1 MDRAAIQFKGVS
13 KRFGKLQVLDNVDLH
28 LREGEF
34 LGLVGINGAGK
45 TTLIKCLLDLCAPSG
60 GSIEIFGLLH
70 AQPASRSRLAFLP
83 ERFIP
88 PNFATGNEFLRF
100 MTAMHRQPWQLNK
113 VEAILHTLDLDP
125 PVLRKPVRHLSKGT
139 AQKLGL
145 AATLLSGKDLYVL
158 DEPMSGLDP
167 KARALFKRDLLA
179 RKRQGLTLFFTS
191 HMLADISALC
201 NRMAVLHQGQILYQ
215 GAPAAFCEH
224 FGATDM
230 EGAYLNCV
238 GATS

>member
-1 MDRAAIQFKGVS
+1 MDRAAIHLKGVS
-13 KRFGKLQVLDNVDLH
+13 KRYGKVGVLENVDLH

-45 TTLIKCLLDLCAPSG
+45 TTLIKCLLDLCALSG
-60 GSIEIFGLLH
+60 GSIDIFGLPH
-70 AQPASRSRLAFLP
+70 IQPASRSRLAFLP

-100 MTAMHRQPWQLNK
+100 MHALHRQPWQLNN
-113 VEAILHTLDLDP
+113 VEPTLHTLDLDP
-125 PVLRKPVRHLSKGT
+125 TVLREPVRHLSKGT

-145 AATLLSGKDLYVL
+145 AASLLSGKDLYVL

-167 KARALFKRDLLA
+167 KARALFKRDLLV
-179 RKRQGLTLFFTS
+179 RKQAGLTLFFTS

-201 NRMAVLHQGQILYQ
+201 DRMAVLHQGQILYH

-224 FGATDM
+224 FGATGI
-230 EGAYLNCV
+230 EEAYLNCV
-238 GATS
+238 GATP

>member
-1 MDRAAIQFKGVS
+1 MDRAAIHFKGVS

-28 LREGEF
+28 VHEGEF

-45 TTLIKCLLDLCAPSG
+45 TTLIKCLLDLCAPNG
-60 GSIEIFGLLH
+60 GSIDIFGLPH
-70 AQPASRSRLAFLP
+70 SQPASRSRLAFLP
-83 ERFIP
+83 EQFIP

-100 MTAMHRQPWQLNK
+100 MNALHRQPWQLNNI
-113 VEAILHTLDLDP
+113 EATLHTLDLDP
-125 PVLRKPVRHLSKGT
+125 MVLGKPVRHLSKGT

-145 AATLLSGKDLYVL
+145 AATLLSDKHLYVL

-167 KARALFKRDLLA
+167 KARALFKRDLLV
-179 RKRQGLTLFFTS
+179 RKNAGLTLFFTS

-201 NRMAVLHQGQILYQ
+201 DRMAVLHQGQILYQ

-224 FGATDM
+224 F
-230 EGAYLNCV
+230 
-238 GATS
+238 

>member
-1 MDRAAIQFKGVS
+1 MERAAIHFKGVS
-13 KRFGKLQVLDNVDLH
+13 KRFGKLQVLDNVNLH

-45 TTLIKCLLDLCAPSG
+45 TTLIKCLLDLCALDG
-60 GSIEIFGLLH
+60 GSIEIFGRPH
-70 AQPASRSRLAFLP
+70 SQPASRSRLAFLP
-83 ERFIP
+83 EQFIP

-100 MTAMHRQPWQLNK
+100 MTALHRQPWQLNNI
-113 VEAILHTLDLDP
+113 EATLYTLDLDP
-125 PVLRKPVRHLSKGT
+125 MVLRKPVRHLSKGT

-167 KARALFKRDLLA
+167 KARVLFKRDLLV
-179 RKRQGLTLFFTS
+179 RKDQGLTLFFTS

-201 NRMAVLHQGQILYQ
+201 DRMAVLHQGQILYQ

-224 FGATDM
+224 FGATDI

>member
-1 MDRAAIQFKGVS
+1 MDRAAIHLKGVS
-13 KRFGKLQVLDNVDLH
+13 KRFGKVGVLENVDLH

-45 TTLIKCLLDLCAPSG
+45 TTLIKCLLDLCALSG
-60 GSIEIFGLLH
+60 GSIDIFGLPH
-70 AQPASRSRLAFLP
+70 IQPASRSRLAFLP
-83 ERFIP
+83 EQFIP

-100 MTAMHRQPWQLNK
+100 MNALHRQPWQLNN
-113 VEAILHTLDLDP
+113 VEPTLHTLDLDP
-125 PVLRKPVRHLSKGT
+125 TVLREPVRHLSKGT

-145 AATLLSGKDLYVL
+145 AASLLSGKDLYVL

-167 KARALFKRDLLA
+167 KARALFKRDLLV
-179 RKRQGLTLFFTS
+179 RKQAGLTLFFTS

-201 NRMAVLHQGQILYQ
+201 DRMAVLHQGQILYH

-224 FGATDM
+224 FGATDI
-230 EGAYLNCV
+230 EEAYLNCV
-238 GATS
+238 GATP

>member
-1 MDRAAIQFKGVS
+1 MERAAIHFKGVS
-13 KRFGKLQVLDNVDLH
+13 KRFGKPRVLENVDLH

-45 TTLIKCLLDLCAPSG
+45 TTLIKCLLDLCDIGG
-60 GSIEIFGLLH
+60 GSIDIFGLPH
-70 AQPASRSRLAFLP
+70 SQPASRSRLAFLP

-100 MTAMHRQPWQLNK
+100 MTAMHRQPWQLNN
-113 VEAILHTLDLDP
+113 VEATLHTLDLDP
-125 PVLRKPVRHLSKGT
+125 MVLRKPVRYLSKGT

-167 KARALFKRDLLA
+167 KARVLFKRDLLV
-179 RKRQGLTLFFTS
+179 RKNQGLTLFFTS

-201 NRMAVLHQGQILYQ
+201 DRMAVLHRGQILYQ

-224 FGATDM
+224 FGATDI

-238 GATS
+238 GAPP

>member
-201 NRMAVLHQGQILYQ
+201 DRMAVLHQGQILYQ